1 MAVKLGKTQTF
12 SREINTEL
20 VLNLLRN
27 KPCSGTEIAHEL
39 LLSHATASSI
49 IKQLLEINV
58 IKIDETKSICGLGRK
73 RVLYVLNPDYSLIL
87 GINISNLHA
96 SISLMDFSQKI
107 IATTDLQIE
116 KYSKSTI
123 YDLALVSSKLLIEN
137 NKNNVPVKSVVI
149 ALPGRVNQKT
159 GELVLSSQFDKE
171 LFSESHFIQKTFE
184 KLFKDA
190 TVTLENDNNIMTY
203 GEIYN
208 GALKDVT
215 NGVYFNIDYGVGG
228 GIVLNKQ
235 IFLGDMGFA
244 GEFGLIKHYDGKV
257 YDHIDEFI
265 SLRVLREKAR

>member
-1 MAVKLGKTQTF
+1 M
-12 SREINTEL
+12 
-20 VLNLLRN
+20 
-27 KPCSGTEIAHEL
+27 
-39 LLSHATASSI
+39 
-49 IKQLLEINV
+49 
-58 IKIDETKSICGLGRK
+58 
-73 RVLYVLNPDYSLIL
+73 
-87 GINISNLHA
+87 
-96 SISLMDFSQKI
+96 
-107 IATTDLQIE
+107 
-116 KYSKSTI
+116 
-123 YDLALVSSKLLIEN
+123 ALVSSKLLIEN

-265 SLRVLREKAR
+265 SLRILREKAREIVGHKVSRDELFELYNSNEEVRNLVLESAKVVGNALVQIGDVYDINKFVLSGRAMNFGKDYIDQIIKSSSGLINQPEIIVSKIGKQAEVLGTISLAIEILFEEIKRKIQE